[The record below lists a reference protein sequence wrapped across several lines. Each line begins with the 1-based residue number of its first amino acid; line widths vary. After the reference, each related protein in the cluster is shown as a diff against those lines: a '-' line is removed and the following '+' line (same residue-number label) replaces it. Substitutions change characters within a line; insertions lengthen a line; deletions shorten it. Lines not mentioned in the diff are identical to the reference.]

1 MGTPNHLGCSR
12 SQKPRIF
19 RPGKPGRFATQ
30 EDALTSDYG
39 AVPTRFIAECLGVS
53 DRRVQQ
59 LAGEGVIPH
68 AKKGRVMRFDVR
80 EAVRAYVE
88 YLKEIDAEGDGA
100 AEAVDVAKAKAERD
114 LKQYKAR
121 EAELQ
126 VAELE
131 RTMHRAD
138 DVEAVM
144 EDLVAS
150 ARSMLVALPGR
161 VAKDAAEASGPAAV
175 AQIVRAAVDGV
186 LAELVNYRYDPEAF
200 AAMVRDRRG
209 WRAEDADEG
218 AADH

>member
-1 MGTPNHLGCSR
+1 MPT
-12 SQKPRIF
+12 
-19 RPGKPGRFATQ
+19 
-30 EDALTSDYG
+30 EYG
-39 AVPTRFIAECLGVS
+39 PVPTKFIAECFGVS

-59 LAGEGVIPH
+59 LAGEGVIPYT
-68 AKKGRVMRFDVR
+68 KKGRVMRFDVR

-88 YLKEIDAEGDGA
+88 YLKELEAEGDGA
-100 AEAVDVAKAKAERD
+100 SESVDMAKARAERD

-138 DVEAVM
+138 DVEAVIT
-144 EDLVAS
+144 DLVA
-150 ARSMLVALPGR
+150 ATRSMLVALPGR
-161 VAKDAAEASGPAAV
+161 VAKDAAEASGAAAV
-175 AQIVRAAVDGV
+175 AQVVRDAVDGV

-209 WRAEDADEG
+209 WRAEDADEE
-218 AADH
+218 AADR

>member
-1 MGTPNHLGCSR
+1 MSND
-12 SQKPRIF
+12 
-19 RPGKPGRFATQ
+19 FA
-30 EDALTSDYG
+30 S
-39 AVPTRFIAECLGVS
+39 VPTKFMAECFGVS

-59 LAGEGVIPH
+59 LANEGVIPYT
-68 AKKGRVMRFDVR
+68 KRGRVMRFDVAA
-80 EAVRAYVE
+80 AVRAYVE
-88 YLKEIDAEGDGA
+88 YLKELESEGDGA
-100 AEAVDVAKAKAERD
+100 EDAVSMAKLKAERD
-114 LKQYKAR
+114 LKRHKAR
-121 EAELQ
+121 EAELH

-144 EDLVAS
+144 SDLVAS
-150 ARSMLVALPGR
+150 TRSMLVALPGR